1 MTFDQRAP
9 FLIVPIPWQPTD
21 TVNRYKTVKLSCE
34 LDFWGDQ
41 GQEMGRFVGSQNM
54 LVDGYAFVLA

>member
-9 FLIVPIPWQPTD
+9 FLIMPIPWQPTD
-21 TVNRYKTVKLSCE
+21 TVNRYTRSDSCV
-34 LDFWGDQ
+34 LVFWGDQ